1 MRKSAKSA
9 PAELD
14 PATYDLSRLPDGFR
28 RAVVKEWSRSS
39 PTFFGL
45 ALAIGAA
52 WRGSTARQRSA
63 AELGVASVLRAVI
76 TKLSRWDASLV
87 VGIIAASC
95 LDLEM
100 SICFQ
105 ASKID
110 PRGVLRGI
118 DMADGIRANVAVAD
132 LLDSLLG
139 TMGPSR
145 P

>member
-1 MRKSAKSA
+1 MQKSAKSS
-9 PAELD
+9 PAVLD
-14 PATYDLSRLPDGFR
+14 PLTYDLSRLPDGFR

-63 AELGVASVLRAVI
+63 AELGVVSVLRAAI
-76 TKLSRWDASLV
+76 AKLSRWDASLV

-105 ASKID
+105 ASKVD

-132 LLDSLLG
+132 LLDRLLG
-139 TMGPSR
+139 NMGPSR
-145 P
+145 S